1 MDRSDDARIP
11 PTTDGQEP
19 NTSSSSTLEA
29 MPPLEEP
36 TSLPTADPQPS
47 PAQPIFPN
55 RHLSDDER
63 GTSSKYPEVK
73 GDGALP
79 PAPDFRTEQDTGV
92 GINAHGDDHYEDT
105 PPSSTDHPRPEHM
118 VNAAEP
124 DGRGVVI
131 RAGSGFGS
139 SVSDENST
147 RPPEHVSANEKASP
161 PAQDSLEDFNRKAA
175 EAYHASMEAVR
186 TNPSAALDLVMLQA
200 LDKML
205 AGIKVHSGRAPPSSL
220 AQYGYYPND
229 SLLPNRQL
237 TEDERGTSA
246 KYPEVKGDGAM
257 AKTKKKATAKT
268 TKKTATKRSLA
279 IVMVVPPDAP
289 FDDGMDTAISPGPW
303 VLISSAPAPAP
314 KPSSDNLL
322 PSPPHRRRLARS
334 HSQTNGRTQQSQ
346 AAKPPPDGSELGA
359 LGRPLSRA
367 PGSTPPTTSARDRRL
382 LGRNHLREHEHLC
395 DEYGEQLTE
404 EEHFAKALH
413 ESTVTSDDHACTP
426 PVANDSA
433 PSVTE
438 NRAHSAT
445 ADAAHPNAER
455 EVEPRRR

>member
-79 PAPDFRTEQDTGV
+79 PAPDPLAEPGPPGGAPASHPDSETAIDDNDGDDVQQSSISPSGGAPATRMYGGFGPEPEGGNPDDVFIDDGEDDDDDTGV
-92 GINAHGDDHYEDT
+92 DGNAHGDDHYEDT

-175 EAYHASMEAVR
+175 EAHHASMEAVR
-186 TNPSAALDLVMLQA
+186 INPSAALDLVMLQA
-200 LDKML
+200 LGKML

-246 KYPEVKGDGAM
+246 KYPEVKGDGAT
-257 AKTKKKATAKT
+257 AKTKKKATAK
-268 TKKTATKRSLA
+268 
-279 IVMVVPPDAP
+279 
-289 FDDGMDTAISPGPW
+289 DDEE
-303 VLISSAPAPAP
+303 
-314 KPSSDNLL
+314 
-322 PSPPHRRRLARS
+322 
-334 HSQTNGRTQQSQ
+334 
-346 AAKPPPDGSELGA
+346 DGDEGI
-359 LGRPLSRA
+359 
-367 PGSTPPTTSARDRRL
+367 ARDRY
-382 LGRNHLREHEHLC
+382 GR
-395 DEYGEQLTE
+395 T
-404 EEHFAKALH
+404 F
-413 ESTVTSDDHACTP
+413 
-426 PVANDSA
+426 
-433 PSVTE
+433 
-438 NRAHSAT
+438 
-445 ADAAHPNAER
+445 
-455 EVEPRRR
+455 RRTFR